1 MKTRLHAL
9 SLLDRAFSAMTD
21 DELTAAV
28 DALPDDHR
36 EALADTA
43 GTDVVS
49 LRAAAARG
57 RLNGDLETICTLLA
71 DACLAQCI
79 ELLGDH
85 ADDPT
90 EEQLLAAVPALIE
103 GHGLALVRVMLA
115 MSVAGEAAASPML
128 IRVLKHHDT
137 LALPKVEADDTVVL
151 ARPPVDDEV
160 RARRKAL
167 KEKKQAAA
175 RARREQQAA
184 ARRRS

>member
-1 MKTRLHAL
+1 MKTRLQAL

-36 EALADTA
+36 EALAKTA
-43 GTDVVS
+43 GTDVVG

-57 RLNGDLETICTLLA
+57 RLNGDLETISTLLA

-85 ADDPT
+85 ADNPT
-90 EEQLLAAVPALIE
+90 EEQLLAAVPTLVE
-103 GHGLALVRVMLA
+103 QHGLAVVRLMLA
-115 MSVAGEAAASPML
+115 MSVAGEAAASPTL
-128 IRVLKHHDT
+128 VRLLKHHDT

-151 ARPPVDDEV
+151 ARPPVDEAT

-167 KEKKQAAA
+167 KEQKQAAA
-175 RARREQQAA
+175 RARREQQAR
-184 ARRRS
+184 ARQRG